1 MHTAYTAAN
10 YIYQA
15 RASTR
20 EVYIDLYLKP
30 ESHKSSQLHNS
41 EYNIALNGII
51 SNIPLWLFTPS
62 SAAVWLRACRHYH
75 RPKLHSAR
83 LDTTRHVRLCRASRA
98 VLFDKLDTAKMHRL
112 DTSNVARQSRT
123 CRVVSRWAKWNLG
136 RLWGSFGSIVTLGA
150 RLGV

>member
-51 SNIPLWLFTPS
+51 SNIPL
-62 SAAVWLRACRHYH
+62 
-75 RPKLHSAR
+75 
-83 LDTTRHVRLCRASRA
+83 
-98 VLFDKLDTAKMHRL
+98 
-112 DTSNVARQSRT
+112 
-123 CRVVSRWAKWNLG
+123 
-136 RLWGSFGSIVTLGA
+136 
-150 RLGV
+150 